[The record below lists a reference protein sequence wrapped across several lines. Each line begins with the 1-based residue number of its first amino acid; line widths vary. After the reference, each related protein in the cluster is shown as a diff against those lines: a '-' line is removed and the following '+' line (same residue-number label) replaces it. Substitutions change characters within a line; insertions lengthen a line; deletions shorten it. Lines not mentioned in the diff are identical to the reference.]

1 MNRELQA
8 SRSKAE
14 VNMAEDQSADT
25 NNYTADSS

>member
-8 SRSKAE
+8 SLSKAQ
-14 VNMAEDQSADT
+14 VNIEEDQSADT